1 MKKIK
6 SILIITF
13 FSIMISACG
22 AVKEGFKNQKKDNTD
37 EFLVEKKAPLVM
49 PPNYN
54 ELPLPKD
61 IEINEEEESD
71 AVKELIT
78 KSKNSESNNK
88 NLDKSEGSL
97 ENNIL
102 NKIKK

>member
-13 FSIMISACG
+13 FSIIISACG

-54 ELPLPKD
+54 QLPLPKD
-61 IEINEEEESD
+61 IEINEEKESE

-78 KSKNSESNNK
+78 KSKNSDSNNE
-88 NLDKSEGSL
+88 NLDKSEGNL

>member
-78 KSKNSESNNK
+78 KSKNSDSNNE
-88 NLDKSEGSL
+88 NLDKSEGNL

>member
-1 MKKIK
+1 
-6 SILIITF
+6 
-13 FSIMISACG
+13 MISACG

>member
-1 MKKIK
+1 
-6 SILIITF
+6 
-13 FSIMISACG
+13 MISACG

-78 KSKNSESNNK
+78 KSKNSDSNNE
-88 NLDKSEGSL
+88 NLDKSEGNL

>member
-54 ELPLPKD
+54 QLPLPKD
-61 IEINEEEESD
+61 IEINEEKESE

-78 KSKNSESNNK
+78 KSKNSDSNNE
-88 NLDKSEGSL
+88 NLDKSEGNL